1 MKIILTVILLLI
13 GVCVWAQRSTIIWN
27 GEKVKIEN
35 RTNFTEGKICLERGH
50 IIDFSKRR
58 NIKIHKMIKFVDYP
72 DSTVMIDYRKASTT
86 QYRCIRCRQWI
97 TMTDEPERITILPY
111 KYETTN

>member
-1 MKIILTVILLLI
+1 MKIILTFILLLL
-13 GVCVWAQRSTIIWN
+13 GVCASAQRSTIIWN

-35 RTNFTEGKICLERGH
+35 RTNLPEGKICLERGH

-58 NIKIHKMIKFVDYP
+58 NVSKHKMIKFVDYP

-86 QYRCIRCRQWI
+86 QYRCMRCRQWI
-97 TMTDEPERITILPY
+97 TMTAKPEIITILPY
-111 KYETTN
+111 RYETTN